1 MKIFLVRHGETAS
14 NFERVVQ
21 LPDTPLNGRGR
32 QQALR
37 LARRL
42 SGLGVE
48 AVLSSDLARARQT
61 AEGLGLVTSL
71 ELEPLLQERNF
82 GELRG
87 RTYAS
92 IGRDIFAPG
101 YTPPGGESWEVF
113 HRRVDDAWVRVV
125 ERARRSRGALVVVT
139 HGLVCRS
146 LAERVLALPQA
157 VVAPS
162 RWGNTS
168 LTIVGADAPWPV
180 EMLNCTAHLDGE
192 ASDRTV
198 ESGM

>member
-1 MKIFLVRHGETAS
+1 MKILLVRHGETAS
-14 NFERVVQ
+14 NIERIVQ
-21 LPDTPLNGRGR
+21 LPETPLNERGR
-32 QQALR
+32 LQAQR

-42 SGLGVE
+42 ATLDVGR
-48 AVLSSDLARARQT
+48 VLSSDLARARQT
-61 AEGLGLVTSL
+61 AEGLGATSAV

-92 IGRDIFAPG
+92 IGRDIFASG
-101 YTPPGGESWEVF
+101 CMPPGGESWEVF
-113 HRRVDDAWVRVV
+113 HRRVDDAWARVV
-125 ERARRSRGALVVVT
+125 ARARRCRGTLVVVT

-146 LAERVLALPQA
+146 LAERILALPQA
-157 VVAPS
+157 VGAPS

-168 LTIVGADAPWPV
+168 LTVVGAETPWPV

-192 ASDRTV
+192 AADRTV